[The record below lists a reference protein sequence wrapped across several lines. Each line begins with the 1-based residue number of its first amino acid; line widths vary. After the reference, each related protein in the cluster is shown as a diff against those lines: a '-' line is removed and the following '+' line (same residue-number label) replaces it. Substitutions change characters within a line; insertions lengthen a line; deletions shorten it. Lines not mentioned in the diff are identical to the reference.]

1 MEFEKYES
9 KEVLVCAQLSRGGR
23 RYLISKRCSIIKGF
37 RRKKY
42 LFLMEGGRKSSDKTL
57 NGSKLLNM
65 FKNNG
70 GEKEGLTPSPTSQN
84 CS

>member
-1 MEFEKYES
+1 
-9 KEVLVCAQLSRGGR
+9 
-23 RYLISKRCSIIKGF
+23 
-37 RRKKY
+37 
-42 LFLMEGGRKSSDKTL
+42 MEGGRKSSDKTL

-70 GEKEGLTPSPTSQN
+70 GKKEGLTPSPTSQN